1 MQNNIFSGLFV
12 GQNFVTLKE
21 VDSTNNFL
29 KELLSNSKPVPEGTV
44 IMAENQYAG
53 RGQQQNGW
61 HATPGKN
68 LTFSILLKPNFL
80 PIGTQFDLTRA
91 ISLGVID
98 ALKPLL
104 GDQLKIKWPNDIY
117 YADFKLG
124 GMLIENMIQGG
135 QIKNSVIGIGL
146 NINQEGFPLNLSSAI
161 SVKQILHA
169 DYDLKTLLSDICRDI
184 EAWYLHLKAG
194 KTALIRDSYL
204 SCLYR
209 LNEEK
214 AFRAGDVTFNGSIT
228 GVTENGLLIL
238 KDNNNKELK
247 FSLKEIQFINQ

>member
-1 MQNNIFSGLFV
+1 
-12 GQNFVTLKE
+12 
-21 VDSTNNFL
+21 
-29 KELLSNSKPVPEGTV
+29 
-44 IMAENQYAG
+44 MAENQYAG

-98 ALKPLL
+98 ALRPLL

-135 QIKNSVIGIGL
+135 QIKTSVIGIGL
-146 NINQEGFPLNLSSAI
+146 NINQESFPPNLPSAI

-194 KTALIRDSYL
+194 KTALIRDTYL

-209 LNEEK
+209 LNEERV
-214 AFRAGDVTFNGSIT
+214 FRAGDAIINGRIT
-228 GVTENGLLIL
+228 GVTENGMLIL
-238 KDNNNKELK
+238 KDNNNEELK
-247 FSLKEIQFINQ
+247 FSLKEIQFINH